1 MKHLTVIFPFSIAM
15 VLATMFFACSS
26 TDTKNT
32 TEDEFFE
39 PVDKITRKKSGT
51 GSYAREGVSEEIMV
65 MLQEQ
70 NRQLNNVVQELNS
83 LTKREFADTLKS
95 IKNLSSSQMI
105 QDRTSNEML
114 LEVIREQNLRLN
126 DVVEQLKLLSQ
137 YQQSNQNRPYTN
149 TAGTPLEPSSASFL
163 SSPKLYEVS
172 LGYGKAIQLYQ
183 QRKYRSAIQAFQS
196 LLDNGVRTDLKDN
209 CHFWMGVCYFD
220 LNRID
225 QAMDEFTGV
234 LNIAGSDKR
243 EGAYFMMGQCYE
255 QIGANNDA
263 KATFEK
269 MMRKYP
275 AGSLKQIAEIKL
287 ALLK

>member
-1 MKHLTVIFPFSIAM
+1 MKLLTVIFPFSIAM

-39 PVDKITRKKSGT
+39 PVDKIAHKKPGT
-51 GSYAREGVSEEIMV
+51 SSIAHESVSEEIVV

-70 NRQLNNVVQELNS
+70 NRQLNNVVRELNS
-83 LTKREFADTLKS
+83 LTKRESADTLKS
-95 IKNLSSSQMI
+95 IKYLSGSQMI
-105 QDRTSNEML
+105 QDKASNEML
-114 LEVIREQNLRLN
+114 LEMIREQNLRLN

-137 YQQSNQNRPYTN
+137 YQQSNQNRSYTN
-149 TAGTPLEPSSASFL
+149 ATGTPIEPSSVSFL
-163 SSPKLYEVS
+163 SSPQLYEVS

-183 QRKYRSAIQAFQS
+183 QRKYRSAIHAFQS
-196 LLDNGVRTDLKDN
+196 LLDNGVHTDLKDN
-209 CHFWMGVCYFD
+209 CHFWMGVCYFN

-255 QIGANNDA
+255 QRGANNDA
-263 KATFEK
+263 KAAFEK

-275 AGSLKQIAEIKL
+275 TGSLKQIAEIKL

>member
-1 MKHLTVIFPFSIAM
+1 MKHLTVVFPFSIAL
-15 VLATMFFACSS
+15 VVATMFFACSS
-26 TDTKNT
+26 TETKTT

-39 PVDKITRKKSGT
+39 PVGKITRKKSST
-51 GSYAREGVSEEIMV
+51 GSYARAGVSEEILV

-70 NRQLNNVVQELNS
+70 NRQLNTVVQELNA
-83 LTKREFADTLKS
+83 LTRRESPDSLKS
-95 IKNLSSSQMI
+95 IENLSGSQLI
-105 QDRTSNEML
+105 QDRASNGMLQEM
-114 LEVIREQNLRLN
+114 IREQNLRLN

-137 YQQSNQNRPYTN
+137 YQQSNQNRSSTN
-149 TAGTPLEPSSASFL
+149 TTGTSLEPSPESFL
-163 SSPKLYEVS
+163 PSPKLYDVS

-183 QRKYRSAIQAFQS
+183 QRKYKSAIQAFQS
-196 LLDNGVRTDLKDN
+196 LLDNGVHTELKDN
-209 CHFWMGVCYFD
+209 CHFWIGVCYFN

-225 QAMDEFTGV
+225 QAMDKFTDV

-255 QIGANNDA
+255 QMGANNDA
-263 KATFEK
+263 KAAFEK

-275 AGSLKQIAEIKL
+275 EGSLKPIAEIKL

>member
-26 TDTKNT
+26 TDTKDT
-32 TEDEFFE
+32 AEDEFFE
-39 PVDKITRKKSGT
+39 PVDKITHKKPGT
-51 GSYAREGVSEEIMV
+51 ESYMREGVSEEIV
-65 MLQEQ
+65 VLLQEQ
-70 NRQLNNVVQELNS
+70 NRQLNNIVQELNS
-83 LTKREFADTLKS
+83 LTKRESADTLKS
-95 IKNLSSSQMI
+95 IKNLSGSQII
-105 QDRTSNEML
+105 QDRASNEML
-114 LEVIREQNLRLN
+114 LEMIREQNLRLN

-137 YQQSNQNRPYTN
+137 YQQSNQNRSYANAT
-149 TAGTPLEPSSASFL
+149 GTPIEPSSASFL

-183 QRKYRSAIQAFQS
+183 QRKYRPAIQAFQS
-196 LLDNGVRTDLKDN
+196 LLDNGVHTDLKDN
-209 CHFWMGVCYFD
+209 CHFWMGVCYFN

-225 QAMDEFTGV
+225 QAMDKFTGV

-243 EGAYFMMGQCYE
+243 ESAYFMMGQCYE
-255 QIGANNDA
+255 QMGANNDA
-263 KATFEK
+263 KAAFEK

-275 AGSLKQIAEIKL
+275 AGSLKPIAEIKL

>member
-1 MKHLTVIFPFSIAM
+1 MTH
-15 VLATMFFACSS
+15 
-26 TDTKNT
+26 
-32 TEDEFFE
+32 
-39 PVDKITRKKSGT
+39 KKPGT
-51 GSYAREGVSEEIMV
+51 GSYAREGVSEEIVV

-70 NRQLNNVVQELNS
+70 NRQLNNVVRELNS
-83 LTKREFADTLKS
+83 LTKRESADTLKS
-95 IKNLSSSQMI
+95 IKNLSGLQMI
-105 QDRTSNEML
+105 QDRASNEML
-114 LEVIREQNLRLN
+114 LEMIREQNLRLN

-137 YQQSNQNRPYTN
+137 YQQSNQNRSYTN
-149 TAGTPLEPSSASFL
+149 ATGTPVEPSSASFL
-163 SSPKLYEVS
+163 SSPKLYEIS

-196 LLDNGVRTDLKDN
+196 LLDNGVHTDLKDN
-209 CHFWMGVCYFD
+209 CHFWMGVCYFN

-243 EGAYFMMGQCYE
+243 ESAYFMIGQCYE
-255 QIGANNDA
+255 QMGANNDA

-275 AGSLKQIAEIKL
+275 AGSLKPIAEIKL

>member
-1 MKHLTVIFPFSIAM
+1 M
-15 VLATMFFACSS
+15 VVATMFFACSS
-26 TDTKNT
+26 PNT
-32 TEDEFFE
+32 ENTAEDEFFE
-39 PVDKITRKKSGT
+39 PLDKITRKKSGT
-51 GSYAREGVSEEIMV
+51 GSYVREGVSEEIV
-65 MLQEQ
+65 AMLQEQ
-70 NRQLNNVVQELNS
+70 NRQLNNVVRELNA
-83 LTKREFADTLKS
+83 LTKRESADTLKS
-95 IKNLSSSQMI
+95 IKNLSSLQMI

-114 LEVIREQNLRLN
+114 LEMIREQNLRLN
-126 DVVEQLKLLSQ
+126 DVVEQLKLLSH
-137 YQQSNQNRPYTN
+137 YQQSNQNRSYTN
-149 TAGTPLEPSSASFL
+149 TTRTPLKPSSTSFL

-183 QRKYRSAIQAFQS
+183 QQKYRSAIQAFQS
-196 LLDNGVRTDLKDN
+196 LLDNGVHTELKDN
-209 CHFWMGVCYFD
+209 CHFWMGVCYFN

-225 QAMDEFTGV
+225 QAMDKFTGV

-255 QIGANNDA
+255 QMGANNDA

-275 AGSLKQIAEIKL
+275 AGSLKQMAEIKL